1 MAINFFYHCS
11 AYYTSLVCLPRIEGN
26 FGWWKE
32 DRKEKKKG
40 RPVVKWG
47 GDALQM
53 GPSKLQQL
61 LAPVQLVKS
70 HPTSK
75 LSLDNWFKSVS
86 LFKISSNRVRIKYR
100 SDGGGAVSG
109 AAWNVRAKSSKVD
122 EGGVRGK
129 SSSARVKTKSSG
141 QARLNRRVSIAR
153 ISFSISS
160 GGQRK
165 RVLRWPEKNI
175 RQWPKGNKQHPS
187 PSYLLYRPPST
198 LNSLKKR
205 RGNSSTVKK
214 QTRAQQF
221 PFISKETFDCLWI

>member
-1 MAINFFYHCS
+1 MPIQMAINFFYHCS

-86 LFKISSNRVRIKYR
+86 LFKISSNRVRLKYR
-100 SDGGGAVSG
+100 SDGRGLCQEPLETWGPNHLKWMRGEWEESR
-109 AAWNVRAKSSKVD
+109 AAHESKQ
-122 EGGVRGK
+122 
-129 SSSARVKTKSSG
+129 SRVG
-141 QARLNRRVSIAR
+141 RRDWI
-153 ISFSISS
+153 
-160 GGQRK
+160 
-165 RVLRWPEKNI
+165 E
-175 RQWPKGNKQHPS
+175 
-187 PSYLLYRPPST
+187 
-198 LNSLKKR
+198 
-205 RGNSSTVKK
+205 
-214 QTRAQQF
+214 
-221 PFISKETFDCLWI
+221 ECL